1 METKMILG
9 VVLCAVVV
17 FIIGALIKK
26 SGDGN
31 KQKEFVHLSVDP
43 QGKFRDYSWVSK
55 LNISELSD
63 NKRFGRFKV
72 TFGDGTKKTLVGN
85 LATILEVNN
94 VESFYEIK

>member
-9 VVLCAVVV
+9 VVLCVVVV

-26 SGDGN
+26 LGDGN
-31 KQKEFVHLSVDP
+31 KPKEVEVNPVGIHRK
-43 QGKFRDYSWVSK
+43 G
-55 LNISELSD
+55 NSEFIYPSPYIKGGD
-63 NKRFGRFKV
+63 NDRFGRFKV
-72 TFGDGTKKTLVGN
+72 TLGDGTKKTLVGN

>member
-26 SGDGN
+26 LGDGN
-31 KQKEFVHLSVDP
+31 KPKGVAHLSVAP
-43 QGKFRDYSWVSK
+43 QGKLRNYSVVSK
-55 LNISELSD
+55 LNISELCD
-63 NKRFGRFKV
+63 TKRFGRFKV
-72 TFGDGTKKTLVGN
+72 TLSDGTKKTLVGN

>member
-26 SGDGN
+26 LGDGN
-31 KQKEFVHLSVDP
+31 KPKEVVVNPVGTYRKESAPNTFSKGYGAML
-43 QGKFRDYSWVSK
+43 RDTQ
-55 LNISELSD
+55 
-63 NKRFGRFKV
+63 RFGRFKV

>member
-26 SGDGN
+26 LGDGN
-31 KQKEFVHLSVDP
+31 KPKEVVVNPVGTYRKQSAPCIFSKGYGD
-43 QGKFRDYSWVSK
+43 DVST
-55 LNISELSD
+55 N
-63 NKRFGRFKV
+63 RFGRFKV
-72 TFGDGTKKTLVGN
+72 TLGDGTKKTLVGN

>member
-26 SGDGN
+26 LGDGN
-31 KQKEFVHLSVDP
+31 KPKEVVVNHVGTHRKVNSEI
-43 QGKFRDYSWVSK
+43 
-55 LNISELSD
+55 ISPSQYTKGGD
-63 NKRFGRFKV
+63 DDRFGRFKV
-72 TFGDGTKKTLVGN
+72 TLGDGTKKTLVGN
-85 LATILEVNN
+85 LATIIEVHN